1 MRLQVDNGPPERLED
16 RKSQR
21 VCTYYYIHMDSL
33 WRSLGCE
40 ISRISLHYVQ
50 SICRFVTSRCDY
62 PITAVPSCTHIGVLS
77 SKDGR
82 DEVGQVSSQCSAHT
96 VEDLGRAASQ
106 GTKGAHDNAA
116 QQ

>member
-1 MRLQVDNGPPERLED
+1 MRLQVDNGPPERLKD

-21 VCTYYYIHMDSL
+21 VCTYYYIHKASL
-33 WRSLGCE
+33 WCSLGCE
-40 ISRISLHYVQ
+40 ISRISPHYVQ
-50 SICRFVTSRCDY
+50 SICRFVTNRCDY
-62 PITAVPSCTHIGVLS
+62 PITAVPSCTHIRVLS

-96 VEDLGRAASQ
+96 VEDLGRAVSQ